1 MPFLLIGMN
10 NKLLCLLLTNVST
23 FRGGIAAAAVPQ
35 LSLLNAPWSFYY
47 YYYYYYLKCDN

>member
-35 LSLLNAPWSFYY
+35 LSLLNAPRSF
-47 YYYYYYLKCDN
+47 YYYYYYLKCDY